1 MLFCAILE
9 IKCLS
14 VQNFFGKQGQ
24 NYYLFLR
31 ELGVVDRKG
40 VRKELNENRSTSM
53 EELSW
58 KKYLMFLL
66 G

>member
-9 IKCLS
+9 MKCLS